1 MRLTVAEELWPR
13 LLAEAWTALDGR
25 WPLQALQVTG
35 APGHLPSHLPV
46 EDTAIACAGA
56 ALLAASAL
64 QAQRG
69 GAEPPAARLDRGHV
83 AAVFRSEAR
92 VQLNGQDVRVGFA

>member
-69 GAEPPAARLDRGHV
+69 GAEPGHPQ
-83 AAVFRSEAR
+83 FRFPIHQAPTPC
-92 VQLNGQDVRVGFA
+92 